1 LEQVDKKTGLG
12 QRITNFFGLGAGLI
26 VSLFSI
32 RLIVD
37 TSFRMLY
44 PFVPQIS
51 EGLKVSITVFGWILM
66 IRSASAFFSPALGSL
81 ADRYGRRKIMTFAL
95 LSQFLGMA
103 GVIFTQGWWA
113 VLPLFF
119 TGLAVNAYLP
129 AQQAY
134 ISDLAPYE
142 RRGRALASIDIA
154 FAVSGMVL
162 MPVVGW
168 LINDYGWQMPFWW
181 LSALSLFG
189 ALLTWRYLPEAEKHT
204 SVVKN
209 IKMRTL
215 LRERNIQASLGVAIL
230 LFISVGIFMTF
241 WSIWLSA
248 DFSFDALDLGLIAQ
262 GVGLAELLGAIL
274 AGLVVDK
281 LGKYRTSFIG
291 LILAAIFF
299 MTIPLAG
306 ENLLL
311 IRILLFITVFWVEY
325 TIVALFPL
333 YGEQAPHAR
342 ASMFSLIALGN
353 GVGLALGPVITTALW
368 QWRGTSA
375 VTTFASISLMLA
387 AILLWLF
394 LRDRKEE

>member
-1 LEQVDKKTGLG
+1 
-12 QRITNFFGLGAGLI
+12 
-26 VSLFSI
+26 
-32 RLIVD
+32 
-37 TSFRMLY
+37 MLY

-274 AGLVVDK
+274 AGLIVDK

-291 LILAAIFF
+291 LILAAIF
-299 MTIPLAG
+299 
-306 ENLLL
+306 
-311 IRILLFITVFWVEY
+311 WVC
-325 TIVALFPL
+325 F
-333 YGEQAPHAR
+333 
-342 ASMFSLIALGN
+342 
-353 GVGLALGPVITTALW
+353 
-368 QWRGTSA
+368 
-375 VTTFASISLMLA
+375 
-387 AILLWLF
+387 
-394 LRDRKEE
+394 K

>member
-1 LEQVDKKTGLG
+1 MEQVDKKTGLG

-274 AGLVVDK
+274 AGLIVDK

-368 QWRGTSA
+368 QWRGISA
-375 VTTFASISLMLA
+375 ITTFASISLVLA
-387 AILLWLF
+387 AILLWGF
-394 LRDRKEE
+394 LRDGIK

>member
-1 LEQVDKKTGLG
+1 MEQVDKKTGLG

>member
-1 LEQVDKKTGLG
+1 MEQVDKKTGLG

-274 AGLVVDK
+274 AGLIVDK

-291 LILAAIFF
+291 LILAAIF
-299 MTIPLAG
+299 
-306 ENLLL
+306 
-311 IRILLFITVFWVEY
+311 WVC
-325 TIVALFPL
+325 F
-333 YGEQAPHAR
+333 
-342 ASMFSLIALGN
+342 
-353 GVGLALGPVITTALW
+353 
-368 QWRGTSA
+368 
-375 VTTFASISLMLA
+375 
-387 AILLWLF
+387 
-394 LRDRKEE
+394 K

>member
-95 LSQFLGMA
+95 LSQFVGMA

-119 TGLAVNAYLP
+119 TVLAVNAYLP

>member
-1 LEQVDKKTGLG
+1 MEQVDKKTGLG

-95 LSQFLGMA
+95 LSQFVGMA

>member
-95 LSQFLGMA
+95 LSQFVGMA